1 MERTNCQNCG
11 APLTGCRC
19 EYCGTVDTS
28 AEKRMREDI
37 QRLRA
42 EIDNLMFADQIRRSV
57 NHFISAGLRPTQP
70 PPTAEKKKGDE
81 KLDYTIR
88 NPAGE
93 LVLQAPESCRYSRQ
107 VELALLVAGYAIRLH
122 GRKITKKELTENVK
136 NRR

>member
-1 MERTNCQNCG
+1 MERTNCPNCG

-28 AEKRMREDI
+28 AEKQMREGI
-37 QRLRA
+37 QRWQA
-42 EIDNLMFADQIRRSV
+42 EIDNLMLADQMRRSV
-57 NHFISAGLRPTQP
+57 DCFLSAGFRPAP
-70 PPTAEKKKGDE
+70 PSLPTKRERF
-81 KLDYTIR
+81 DYTIH
-88 NPAGE
+88 NPTGE

-107 VELALLVAGYAIRLH
+107 VELELLAAGYAIRLH

>member
-1 MERTNCQNCG
+1 MEQTNCPNCG

-19 EYCGTVDTS
+19 EYCGTVDPATE
-28 AEKRMREDI
+28 AEI

-42 EIDNLMFADQIRRSV
+42 KITELRLHDQQRQAFDYFVSV
-57 NHFISAGLRPTQP
+57 VGSAPLPT
-70 PPTAEKKKGDE
+70 KKE
-81 KLDYTIR
+81 RFDYTIH
-88 NPAGE
+88 NPTGE

-107 VELALLVAGYAIRLH
+107 VELELLAAGYTIRLH